1 MPQLDPKI
9 LAEIE
14 RKRALMNPRG
24 FQPLSISP
32 YDGSPLYQ
40 EGVGYLKNDATD
52 VGNVPRGFG
61 LPPMHQPPA
70 PNSKLGFFNYL
81 PQTRGRNQQFRD
93 YYSRLQPASLNA
105 GLTSQDTPQTL
116 AGTPQGNGILA
127 NRNFTASHE
136 GFRPTVYDDP
146 RDANKK
152 SIGYGFLLTKP
163 GAADVLQVAGIQ
175 KTVSDLLAG
184 RDSITEAQAGDLVVA
199 EQAYF
204 MNVAKNFAGDEAW
217 RTMGRERQDALYDM
231 SYNMGNNINRFTNM
245 QEAIRG
251 GDWQRAARE
260 VLLSTDGVTPS
271 KYYMDVGE
279 RAAEN
284 ANRLI
289 GTSQP
294 TQQPPKGI
302 SAMPKP
308 DAAYRQSQQQPMQ
321 SLSAQDL
328 FNSQFQQDVQVPQK
342 GISAMPKPSFIP
354 KGISA
359 MPKPDVGYVQSQQA
373 PQGSYSQSGGMFTPE
388 QMAMMVAQSQAY
400 GKNTGLV

>member
-24 FQPLSISP
+24 FKPLSISP

-40 EGVGYLKNDATD
+40 EGVGYLKNEATD

-70 PNSKLGFFNYL
+70 PNSRLGFFNYL

-93 YYSRLQPASLNA
+93 YYSRLQPASI
-105 GLTSQDTPQTL
+105 TSPEPPQPLL
-116 AGTPQGNGILA
+116 AGT
-127 NRNFTASHE
+127 NRPGGLLGYMKIAE
-136 GFRPTVYDDP
+136 GLPDTFFAGSGFYSDP
-146 RDANKK
+146 KK
-152 SIGYGFLLTKP
+152 GKTQENYGYGSAATKRVKDLVKAMTEQGYEKQEIADAVLQASLQEHKLRARKIIGEKLFDKQPQKVQELLTELEYNTGNLGGSWTKLKQAVKD
-163 GAADVLQVAGIQ
+163 GNYQVVEQEMYNAEKNKDGIEIQ
-175 KTVSDLLAG
+175 GMERRNNL
-184 RDSITEAQAGDLVVA
+184 RE
-199 EQAYF
+199 AYF
-204 MNVAKNFAGDEAW
+204 
-217 RTMGRERQDALYDM
+217 
-231 SYNMGNNINRFTNM
+231 
-245 QEAIRG
+245 G
-251 GDWQRAARE
+251 GDSGAIAPELAQDSA
-260 VLLSTDGVTPS
+260 
-271 KYYMDVGE
+271 
-279 RAAEN
+279 
-284 ANRLI
+284 
-289 GTSQP
+289 
-294 TQQPPKGI
+294 QQPPKGI

-328 FNSQFQQDVQVPQK
+328 FNRQFQQDVQVPQK